1 MLAEAL
7 TFATASL
14 LHFGT
19 TLSLGFA
26 TIHDPFRG
34 AAVPEAIIAAALV
47 GGAIVVL
54 AAPRGS
60 WGLALTTTLFAV
72 AGVIIGLSFILSG
85 PVSRPGDLIYHG
97 LILVALLATL
107 GLEVTTPV
115 RTALRKAALR

>member
-1 MLAEAL
+1 MVAEAL

-47 GGAIVVL
+47 GGAVIVL
-54 AAPRGS
+54 AAPHGS
-60 WGLALTTTLFAV
+60 WGVALTTTLFAT
-72 AGVIIGLSFILSG
+72 AGVIIGLSFILGGS
-85 PVSRPGDLIYHG
+85 VSRPGDLLYHI
-97 LILVALLATL
+97 LILVALLATI
-107 GLEVTTPV
+107 GLEITTPA
-115 RTALRKAALR
+115 RTALRKGARS